1 MSAEEV
7 ENQDKEMDEEHE
19 AITSTEAATPGKRKV
34 SEEETESDDVEN
46 NKRRKSEDMEPS
58 TSHKNV
64 VIKTEKL
71 EAESSTEA
79 AVNSNNIPVKIKDEP
94 VEEESTDSPSTGNSR
109 GPDDAA
115 STSSDS
121 PSVSIKTEPSN
132 DAKVAKVDPSSSMNN
147 YQSSGADNTVTS
159 SSVRPSC
166 RFGIRCYR

>member
-7 ENQDKEMDEEHE
+7 ENQDKVMDEEHE
-19 AITSTEAATPGKRKV
+19 AITSTEGATPGKRKL

-58 TSHKNV
+58 TSHSNV

-79 AVNSNNIPVKIKDEP
+79 AVNSNNIPVKIKTEP
-94 VEEESTDSPSTGNSR
+94 VEEESTDSPSAGNN
-109 GPDDAA
+109 GAPDDAA
-115 STSSDS
+115 GTSSGS

-132 DAKVAKVDPSSSMNN
+132 DVVVKVEPSNSISNN
-147 YQSSGADNTVTS
+147 QSTGADSTVTS
-159 SSVRPSC
+159 SSVRPAC